1 MLLMIPR
8 LMMIPL
14 ILPCLPYAV
23 TKRVDVAFL
32 TLFTSS
38 SDLMKSS
45 ISVPLGYLTLR
56 YCFVHV
62 SIMPE
67 LRRIASH

>member
-1 MLLMIPR
+1 MI
-8 LMMIPL
+8 MPL

-38 SDLMKSS
+38 SDLMKSI
-45 ISVPLGYLTLR
+45 ISVPLGL
-56 YCFVHV
+56 FDVA
-62 SIMPE
+62 
-67 LRRIASH
+67 IASSMCTLCLNGIGLQAQ